1 MAGVPLSLKVAI
13 PDAAELGVGIRT
25 VEHYRKLG
33 YLVDSSSPWIL
44 WSEFHQGSPP
54 PTMAL

>member
-25 VEHYRKLG
+25 VEHYRNNIAVKLELHG
-33 YLVDSSSPWIL
+33 SHALVKFVIQ
-44 WSEFHQGSPP
+44 HQ
-54 PTMAL
+54 AEL